1 MISEGTRRVINI
13 IQTSIHTWKAED
25 QDAILMAVCR
35 ALSSSECAVV
45 PVRFYKDS
53 IDTIKRGG
61 EVKIKGLPE
70 WFKYV

>member
-13 IQTSIHTWKAED
+13 IQASIHTWKAED
-25 QDAILMAVCR
+25 QDALLNAVCR
-35 ALSSSECAVV
+35 ALSSSECVVV

-53 IDTIKRGG
+53 IDTVKRGG

-70 WFKYV
+70 WFRGI